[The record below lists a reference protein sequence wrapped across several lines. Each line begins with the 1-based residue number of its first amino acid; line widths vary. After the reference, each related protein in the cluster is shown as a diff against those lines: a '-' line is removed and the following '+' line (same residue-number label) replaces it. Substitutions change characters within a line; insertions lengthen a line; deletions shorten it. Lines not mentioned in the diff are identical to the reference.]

1 MSRGVLGLDRLV
13 GLLLSVVLIAGGALT
28 VLWGTRQVGVLTAP
42 LDVTP
47 VRQALDESW
56 WPWAVGGTGLLLVV
70 LGVLWLLAH
79 VPGRGV
85 EPVLLPGTGRSGRL
99 SAEVRPV
106 ADAAA
111 AALAPTLGVQRV
123 RGRLRRER
131 GTLTLHL
138 FAVLDPDAD
147 LQLVTAA
154 AEQVSGQ
161 LRHVLG
167 RDDVT
172 CTVSLSIASSVTRR
186 TRVT

>member
-1 MSRGVLGLDRLV
+1 VSRAVQGLDRFV
-13 GLLLSVVLIAGGALT
+13 GLLLSVVLISGGGLT
-28 VLWGTRQVGVLTAP
+28 VLWGTRQVGILTAP
-42 LDVTP
+42 LDLTV
-47 VRQALDESW
+47 VRQVLDESW
-56 WPWAVGGTGLLLVV
+56 WPWAVGGLGVLLVV

-85 EPVLLPGTGRSGRL
+85 DRILLPGTGRSGRL

-131 GTLTLHL
+131 GTLTLRL
-138 FAVLDPDAD
+138 NAVLDPDAD
-147 LQLVTAA
+147 LGLITAA

-161 LRHVLG
+161 LRHLLG

-172 CTVSLSIASSVTRR
+172 CTVSLRIASSVTRR